1 MRILAVIFT
10 VFCNIFI
17 SNNMTRGKL
26 AIKFPDAE
34 GRFVKV
40 RGRSPRTFTNLPEA
54 SGNLIAN
61 FPTIVMLLV
70 CNIMI
75 AEENSK
81 KFAAEISLAG

>member
-1 MRILAVIFT
+1 
-10 VFCNIFI
+10 
-17 SNNMTRGKL
+17 MTRGKL

-54 SGNLIAN
+54 SGNLITN
-61 FPTIVMLLV
+61 FPTSHVIN
-70 CNIMI
+70 CNILI

-81 KFAAEISLAG
+81 KFAAEISLAV

>member
-1 MRILAVIFT
+1 
-10 VFCNIFI
+10 
-17 SNNMTRGKL
+17 MTRGKL

-40 RGRSPRTFTNLPEA
+40 RGRSPRTFTNLPSA

-61 FPTIVMLLV
+61 FPTVMLLV

-81 KFAAEISLAG
+81 KFAAEISLAV

>member
-1 MRILAVIFT
+1 MATALPTFPEFNLRNQSNLAARWEKYLKRFI
-10 VFCNIFI
+10 I

-61 FPTIVMLLV
+61 FPTSHV
-70 CNIMI
+70 
-75 AEENSK
+75 
-81 KFAAEISLAG
+81 ISL

>member
-1 MRILAVIFT
+1 MLRQ
-10 VFCNIFI
+10 VFESLEKGVDNRCLLII

-54 SGNLIAN
+54 LGNLIAN
-61 FPTIVMLLV
+61 FPTSHV
-70 CNIMI
+70 
-75 AEENSK
+75 
-81 KFAAEISLAG
+81 ISL